1 MGTRAVYF
9 FYDEECRT
17 GGDFYGVY
25 KHYDGYPS
33 GAASHIE
40 AAKEYA
46 WQLPR
51 FEADEFAAAF
61 VAANKNPKGGECRL
75 IGLFRHASVPSV
87 MEEQSCC
94 DYYYYVTY
102 SQKDKDLKVEI
113 WEGTY
118 DEELDETIWRE
129 TGKMT
134 HTVMKKGFENG

>member
-9 FYDEECRT
+9 FYDENFQ
-17 GGDFYGVY
+17 DFYGVY
-25 KHYDGYPS
+25 KHYDNYPS

-46 WQLPR
+46 WALPR

-75 IGLFRHASVPSV
+75 IGLFNHNSVPSV

-94 DYYYYVTY
+94 DYFYYVNY
-102 SQKDKDLKVEI
+102 SKKDEDLKVEI
-113 WEGTY
+113 LERHD
-118 DEELDETIWRE
+118 DELLEETIWRE
-129 TGKMT
+129 IGKMT

>member
-9 FYDEECRT
+9 FYDEQCRT

-75 IGLFRHASVPSV
+75 IGLFNHNSVPSV

-102 SQKDKDLKVEI
+102 SQKDEDLKVEI
-113 WEGTY
+113 WEATY
-118 DEELDETIWRE
+118 DEVLGTIWKE

-134 HTVMKKGFENG
+134 HTVMKRGFEDG